1 MLLETRLKKL
11 ISDKQLKFTLE
22 LEKATH
28 AGFFTAWS
36 FSDES
41 IFMSAFNANE
51 QTPNDLEEKVCH
63 PNFDLA
69 SLTKPLFGISS
80 LLYLFKDDKEG
91 FLLKNINELLE
102 DMGIPS
108 SVAFARILN
117 KSFLKDT
124 PLIHLLNHESSLLP
138 WLWTG
143 YSFRDVLSKRHQ
155 NKSKV
160 SFQQIVTE
168 NVLKQILKAK
178 TKSKDVIYSDL
189 GYIFLGLLI
198 NEILNDKNQ
207 SFPSLLSKLNSHIG
221 SHYRHASINPELSK
235 DAIPYYPYT
244 IVSKMRTLEED
255 KDFGPVHDTNANIF
269 ASQKNKDSNIVSCHA
284 GLFGNLFDIE
294 KSIIFLRHQISEI
307 KDKHL
312 YKNKR
317 FFLGLDTKQSSQE
330 TFLGHLGYTG
340 TSFWFSQ
347 KNDFKRVLLTNRT
360 SHIKKNSFNVPRYF
374 IITQKES
381 NMSYYVRVFNG
392 SYDFTDALT
401 TKKEIKDINEKYKSV
416 WDDSYILKPKNINP
430 LRNILFDV

>member
-51 QTPNDLEEKVCH
+51 QTPNDLEGKVCH

-80 LLYLFKDDKEG
+80 LLYLFKDDKER

-102 DMGIPS
+102 DIGTPS

-143 YSFRDVLSKRHQ
+143 YSFRDVLSQRHQ

-160 SFQQIVTE
+160 GFQQIVTE
-168 NVLKQILKAK
+168 NVLKQILKEK

-198 NEILNDKNQ
+198 NEILKDKNQ
-207 SFPSLLSKLNSHIG
+207 SFSSLLSKLNSHLG
-221 SHYRHASINPELSK
+221 SHYSHASLNPELSK

-294 KSIIFLRHQISEI
+294 KSIVFLRQLISEI

-312 YKNKR
+312 YRNKR

-360 SHIKKNSFNVPRYF
+360 SHIKKKSLNIPRYI

-381 NMSYYVRVFNG
+381 KSSYYLRAFNG
-392 SYDFTDALT
+392 TYDLIDSISAYRDVKT
-401 TKKEIKDINEKYKSV
+401 THEKYKNV
-416 WDDSYILKPKNINP
+416 WDHSYIQKPQKINL
-430 LRNILFDV
+430 LRNNFLEL